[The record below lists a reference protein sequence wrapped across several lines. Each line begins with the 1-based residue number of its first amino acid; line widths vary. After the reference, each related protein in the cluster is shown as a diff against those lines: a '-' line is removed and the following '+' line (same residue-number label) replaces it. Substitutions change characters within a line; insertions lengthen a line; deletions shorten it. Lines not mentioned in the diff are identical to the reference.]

1 MEACPQ
7 FTFYAGHSNLF
18 NPFLERASPFPGPPL
33 PTKMLCETSCSVKST
48 LLRLS
53 HPAVELEYQLTSPS
67 GPISSRRSQ
76 LPQVAELQGRGGHFQ
91 ANGRGQRKVQCGFP
105 LHVLCERSQMGFVC
119 PLVVTRCQPSSPICR
134 EQSREGAQSK
144 EGQS

>member
-67 GPISSRRSQ
+67 GPITSRRSQ
-76 LPQVAELQGRGGHFQ
+76 LPQVAELQGRGGIFRLM
-91 ANGRGQRKVQCGFP
+91 AGDRERCNAGSPCMCSARGARWD
-105 LHVLCERSQMGFVC
+105 LCA
-119 PLVVTRCQPSSPICR
+119 L
-134 EQSREGAQSK
+134 
-144 EGQS
+144 